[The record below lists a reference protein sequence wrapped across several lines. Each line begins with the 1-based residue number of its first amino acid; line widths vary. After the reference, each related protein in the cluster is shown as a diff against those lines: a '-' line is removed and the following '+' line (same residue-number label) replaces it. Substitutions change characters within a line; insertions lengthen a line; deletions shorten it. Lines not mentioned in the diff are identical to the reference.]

1 MATYF
6 QNQGEGTS
14 VAPRVLIE
22 QADREKAGLLEPW
35 YRLSSPQAPA
45 VDAELAEREL
55 YRRGRLTSTVLL
67 IFLVLAIIFLPV
79 AVFSSARFLLPLMAA
94 VIVIVAIS
102 VICNRFGKITAAGV
116 ILVASV
122 EIAFMISLRTQHG
135 GLSVYNLPTL
145 DMLVLP
151 ELLAVSL
158 LPAPSVFVI
167 ALVNS
172 VFIGVALDT
181 PFIPRAHDLQI
192 LLAQSGY
199 SVLIRPIIIQIL
211 VAIVTFLWVRS
222 TQRAIARAD
231 RAEVI
236 AQLEHAIAQQEHQA
250 AQEKRQLEVSIQQI
264 VQAHTQIANG
274 DYDVRVPLTQDNVL
288 WQIAGSLN
296 NLLARLQRYRQD
308 AQQNQYLLHE
318 INRLTEE
325 IRRAKGTRQKLNIA
339 RTGTPL
345 DMLLYELMTPSTAAP
360 PPDSRS
366 RSGKLPPSF

>member
-6 QNQGEGTS
+6 QNQNEHNA

-22 QADREKAGLLEPW
+22 QAEREKASWLEPW

-45 VDAELAEREL
+45 ADAELAEREL

-67 IFLVLAIIFLPV
+67 IFLVLAIVFLPV
-79 AVFSSARFLLPLMAA
+79 AIFSSAKFLLPMMVA

-102 VICNRFGKITAAGV
+102 VVCNRFGKITAAGV

-167 ALVNS
+167 ALVNT
-172 VFIGVALDT
+172 VFIWVALDT
-181 PFIPRAHDLQI
+181 SLIPRAQDLQI
-192 LLAQSGY
+192 LLSQSGY

-250 AQEKRQLEVSIQQI
+250 AQQKRQLEVSIQQI

-274 DYDVRVPLTQDNVL
+274 DYDVRIPLTQDNVL

-308 AQQNQYLLHE
+308 AQQSQYLLRE
-318 INRLTEE
+318 INRLIDE
-325 IRRAKGTRQKLNIA
+325 IRRAKAERQVLNVP

-345 DMLLYELMTPSTAAP
+345 DMLLFELTTPPASAP
-360 PPDSRS
+360 SSDRHS

>member
-1 MATYF
+1 M
-6 QNQGEGTS
+6 
-14 VAPRVLIE
+14 
-22 QADREKAGLLEPW
+22 
-35 YRLSSPQAPA
+35 SSPQAPSI
-45 VDAELAEREL
+45 DAELAAREL

-67 IFLVLAIIFLPV
+67 IFLVLAIVFLPV
-79 AVFSSARFLLPLMAA
+79 AIFSTAKFLLPLMLA
-94 VIVIVAIS
+94 VIVIVAIA
-102 VICNRFGKITAAGV
+102 VACNRFGKITAAGV

-135 GLSVYNLPTL
+135 GLGVYNLPTL

-158 LPAPSVFVI
+158 LPAPSIFVI
-167 ALVNS
+167 ALLNS
-172 VFIGVALDT
+172 LFIWVALDT
-181 PFIPRAHDLQI
+181 SFIPHAQDLDI
-192 LLAQSGY
+192 LLSQSGY

-236 AQLEHAIAQQEHQA
+236 AQLEHAIAQQEHQS

-264 VQAHTQIANG
+264 VQAHTEIANG
-274 DYDVRVPLTQDNVL
+274 DYEVRIPLTRENVL

-308 AQQNQYLLHE
+308 AQQNQHLLHE
-318 INRLTEE
+318 INRLTDE
-325 IRRAKGTRQKLNIA
+325 IRRAKAAHAKLTIA

-345 DMLLYELMTPSTAAP
+345 DVLLYELTMPTASASL
-360 PPDSRS
+360 PDQRS
-366 RSGKLPPSF
+366 RSGRPPPSL